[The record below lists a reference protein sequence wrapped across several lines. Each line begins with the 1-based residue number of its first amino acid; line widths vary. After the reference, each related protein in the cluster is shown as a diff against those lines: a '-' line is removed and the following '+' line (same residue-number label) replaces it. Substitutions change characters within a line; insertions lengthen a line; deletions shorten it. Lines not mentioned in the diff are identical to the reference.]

1 MKTIR
6 TYTELCK
13 FDNYKDRLNYL
24 LMRGTVGA
32 DTFGFERYLNQRFY
46 SSREWK
52 TIRNFVIERDGG
64 CDLALE
70 GYDIHDRVIIHH
82 MNQIVA
88 SDIIHSTDI
97 LLDTE
102 YLICVSHRTHNAIHY
117 GVEAEEE
124 MIERKPN
131 DTCPWKH

>member
-46 SSREWK
+46 TSKEWK
-52 TIRNFVIERDGG
+52 AIRNLVIERDGG

-97 LLDTE
+97 LLDPE

-117 GVEAEEE
+117 GEEAEEE